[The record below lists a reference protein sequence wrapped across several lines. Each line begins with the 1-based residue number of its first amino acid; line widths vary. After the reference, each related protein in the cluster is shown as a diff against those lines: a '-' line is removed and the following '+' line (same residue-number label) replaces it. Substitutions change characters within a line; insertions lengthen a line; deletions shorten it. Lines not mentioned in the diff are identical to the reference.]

1 MKKNLLIVFLILL
14 ALGDL
19 SWAQS
24 REQILKYLAEPVGN
38 KTYRKRGILDGN
50 LVRTLFFNDGQI
62 GYWEDRPSMNWPKGT
77 NHMYSD
83 GCTPLVSAS
92 VLAPGNKQY
101 IHPVQ
106 TSYREEVDTDP
117 ISGTLW
123 VTEPVP
129 GYAGG
134 ASQSPA
140 ISDKPKSW
148 PETWPTSLP
157 NIDPSWNGQWFG
169 YFGKGVT
176 NAEQEAFFVMDDSQD
191 REFSRPPYIYHP
203 IAGREEDRNGLGLR
217 MEVRTFQWVNVLAE
231 DIIFAHYDIVNLAD
245 ASYDTTYFGFY
256 ADTGVGGLADNG
268 DDYAS
273 YDTKLDITYAFDNPA
288 IATES
293 ASDTWVT
300 GYMGY
305 AFLESPGDGFNGRDD
320 DEDGMVDEKRDDG
333 IDNDKDWEKYT
344 DVNSNGV
351 WDKGEPLNND
361 VGKDGVGPFDI
372 NYVAPDQGEGNGIPD
387 DGEPNF
393 DRTDKDESD
402 QIGLTCLV
410 IERLSNKGSN
420 AIWPK
425 NDEAMWRRMN
435 YLTFDTSLTK
445 SNIQILFSSGSF
457 PLKTD
462 KRERFSMALVM
473 GADYADMV
481 FNKETVQNIYNGNY
495 NFFKPPLKPT
505 LSAIPGNKRVFLYW
519 NDISERS
526 YDNFLR
532 KYDFE
537 GYLLYRS
544 EEPEF
549 NDIKTIT
556 NSKGEPK
563 FWKPIAQ
570 FDLKDGIKGSDPV
583 GVKMLEGASFW
594 RGYDN
599 GLQHSYIDTTVVNGK
614 AYYYA
619 LVAYDQGDPNYGTL
633 GLMPTE
639 TPKVITQDFSGQI
652 TFVDINCAVVTPN
665 APSAGYSSAQIIG
678 DVSKVK
684 GGIGSGKMNVLVLNP
699 ASVKE
704 GAVYKVKFN
713 SSGTVPTYKTTSYT
727 LTRTIGGAEET
738 ISAAVDTAL
747 FAKGQFSN
755 PFDGIIM
762 SVAVDTLGAIRSK
775 GWVKGFSNVDM
786 TILQDRTSPTRN
798 VAWPADYEFEWLPD
812 GTFYV
817 TPFTKFNSP
826 IKVRNLTTGA
836 EAALEIFDND
846 KNGSFNLGDDAVIIE
861 YVNSQF
867 KLTWRLQMRIP
878 AAPQFASP
886 RPGDIY
892 RFTTSKPFLKDDYFE
907 FSTKGAT
914 VDAGLAKSDL
924 NKIAVVPNPYI
935 SAASWEVRNNVA
947 NGRGTRRLDFI
958 HLPSTC
964 SVRIYTVTGA
974 LIKTL
979 EKTTGATDGTL
990 SWNLITEDGT
1000 DVAYGLYIYH
1010 VDAPGVGEY
1019 IGKFAI
1025 IK

>member
-1 MKKNLLIVFLILL
+1 MKKNLLIVFLILVVI
-14 ALGDL
+14 GDL
-19 SWAQS
+19 SLAQT
-24 REQILKYLAEPVGN
+24 REQIQKYLAEPLGN

-92 VLAPGNKQY
+92 ILAPGNGQV
-101 IHPVQ
+101 IHPAQ

-117 ISGTLW
+117 VSGTLW
-123 VTEPVP
+123 VNEPVP
-129 GYAGG
+129 GYAGS
-134 ASQSPA
+134 ASELPA

-148 PETWPTSLP
+148 PESWPTSLP
-157 NIDPSWNGQWFG
+157 NVDATWNGKWFG

-176 NAEQEAFFVMDDSQD
+176 NAEQEAFFVLDDSQD
-191 REFSRPPYIYHP
+191 REFSRPPYSYHP
-203 IAGREEDRNGLGLR
+203 IASNENRNGLGLR

-245 ASYDTTYFGFY
+245 AGYDTTYFGFY
-256 ADTGVGGLADNG
+256 ADTGIGGLADG
-268 DDYAS
+268 SDDNAS
-273 YDTKLDITYAFDNPA
+273 YDTKLDIAYAFDDPA
-288 IATES
+288 LATES
-293 ASDTWVT
+293 GSDTWVT

-305 AFLESPGDGFNGRDD
+305 AYLESPGNSFNGRDD
-320 DEDGMVDEKRDDG
+320 DDDGLVDEKRDDK
-333 IDNDKDWEKYT
+333 IDNDGDWEKYT
-344 DVNSNGV
+344 DVNLNGS

-361 VGKDGVGPFDI
+361 VGIDGLGPFDVD
-372 NYVAPDQGEGNGIPD
+372 YVSPDQGEGDGVPT

-425 NDEAMWRRMN
+425 NDEALWRRMN

-445 SNIQILFSSGSF
+445 SNIQILFSSGPF
-457 PLKTD
+457 PLKVD

-473 GADYADMV
+473 GSDYADMV

-505 LSAIPGNKRVFLYW
+505 LTAVPGNKRIFLYW
-519 NDISERS
+519 NDISEKS

-556 NSKGEPK
+556 NSKGEAK

-570 FDLKDGIKGSDPV
+570 FDVKDGIKGSDPI

-614 AYYYA
+614 TYYYA
-619 LVAYDQGDPNYGTL
+619 LVAYDQGDPNYGTQ

-639 TPKVITQDFSGQI
+639 TSKVISQNYSGQI
-652 TFVDINCAVVTPN
+652 TFVDINCAVVVPN
-665 APSAGYSSAQIIG
+665 APSAGYTSAQILG

-684 GGIGSGKMNVLVLNP
+684 SGVGTGKMNVLVLNP
-699 ASVKE
+699 SSVKE
-704 GAVYKVKFN
+704 GAVYKVKFT
-713 SSGTVPTYKTTSYT
+713 SAGTFPIFKTTAYSV
-727 LTRTIGGAEET
+727 TRTINGAEET
-738 ISAAVDTAL
+738 IVASVDTSQ
-747 FAKGQFSN
+747 FAKGQFSA
-755 PFDGIIM
+755 PFDGVIFSTVPDTM
-762 SVAVDTLGAIRSK
+762 GAVRSK
-775 GWVKGFSNVDM
+775 GFVKGFSTVDM
-786 TILQDRTSPTRN
+786 LVIPDRSSPTRN
-798 VAWPADYEFEWLPD
+798 IPWPADYEFEWLPE
-812 GTFYV
+812 GTFYT

-826 IKVRNLTTGA
+826 IKVKNLTTGA
-836 EAALEIFDND
+836 DAALEIFDID
-846 KNGSFNLGDDAVIIE
+846 KNGLFNLGDDAVIIE
-861 YVNSQF
+861 YVANLF
-867 KLTWRLQMRIP
+867 KLTWRLQMRAP
-878 AAPQFASP
+878 AAPVFASP
-886 RPGDIY
+886 RPGDVF
-892 RFTTSKPFLKDDYFE
+892 RFTTSKPYQTGDYFE
-907 FSTKGAT
+907 FTTKGASI
-914 VDAGLAKSDL
+914 DNELAKNDL
-924 NKIAVVPNPYI
+924 SKVAVVPNPYI

-958 HLPSTC
+958 HLPSSCTI
-964 SVRIYTVTGA
+964 RIYTVAGA

>member
-1 MKKNLLIVFLILL
+1 MKKNLLIAFLFLL
-14 ALGDL
+14 AIGDL
-19 SWAQS
+19 TWAQT

-83 GCTPLVSAS
+83 GCTPLVAAS
-92 VLAPGNKQY
+92 VKAPGNGQ
-101 IHPVQ
+101 ILHPAE
-106 TSYREEVDTDP
+106 TSYREEVDVDP
-117 ISGTLW
+117 ASGTLW
-123 VTEPVP
+123 VNEPVP
-129 GYAGG
+129 GYAGA
-134 ASQSPA
+134 ASESPA

-148 PETWPTSLP
+148 PETWPRSLP
-157 NIDPSWNGQWFG
+157 NIDPSWDGHWFG
-169 YFGKGVT
+169 YFGKGIM

-191 REFSRPPYIYHP
+191 REFARPPYSYHP
-203 IAGREEDRNGLGLR
+203 IANNEERNGLGLR
-217 MEVRTFQWVNVLAE
+217 LEVRTFQWVNVLAE

-245 ASYDTTYFGFY
+245 AGYDTTYFGFY
-256 ADTGVGGLADNG
+256 ADTGVGGLNDNG
-268 DDYAS
+268 DDNAS
-273 YDTKLDITYAFDNPA
+273 YDTKLDLAFAFDSDGKAN
-288 IATES
+288 ES
-293 ASDTWVT
+293 ATDIWET

-305 AFLESPGDGFNGRDD
+305 AYLESPGNSFNGRDD

-333 IDNDKDWEKYT
+333 FDNDKDWEKFT
-344 DVNSNGV
+344 DVNQNGV

-361 VGKDGVGPFDI
+361 VGKDGVGPFDV
-372 NYVAPDQGEGNGIPD
+372 NYVSADEGEGNGIPD

-410 IERLSNKGSN
+410 IERLANKGSN
-420 AIWPK
+420 SIWPK
-425 NDEAMWRRMN
+425 NDEALWRRMN

-445 SNIQILFSSGSF
+445 SNIQILFSSGPF
-457 PLKTD
+457 PLKIN

-473 GADYADMV
+473 GTDYADMV

-505 LSAIPGNKRVFLYW
+505 LTAIPGNKRVFLYW

-619 LVAYDQGDPNYGTL
+619 LVAYDQGDPNYGTN

-639 TPKVITQDFSGQI
+639 TPKVITQNFSGQI

-684 GGIGSGKMNVLVLNP
+684 SGIGSGKMNVLVLNP
-699 ASVKE
+699 ANVQE
-704 GAVYKVKFN
+704 GATYKVKFA

-727 LTRTIGGAEET
+727 LTRTMNSTEQT
-738 ISAAVDTAL
+738 ITANVDTSQ
-747 FAKGQFSN
+747 FAKGQFSS
-755 PFDGIIM
+755 PFDGLIF
-762 SVAVDTLGAIRSK
+762 SVTVDTLGAIRSK
-775 GWVKGFSNVDM
+775 GWVKGFSNIDM
-786 TILQDRTSPTRN
+786 NMLQDKSSPARN
-798 VAWPADYEFEWLPD
+798 VAWPSDYEFEWLPE
-812 GTFYV
+812 GTFYT

-826 IKVRNLTTGA
+826 VKVRNITTGKD
-836 EAALEIFDND
+836 AALEIFDND
-846 KNGSFNLGDDAVIIE
+846 KNGLFNLGDDAVIIE
-861 YVNSQF
+861 YVGTQF

-878 AAPQFASP
+878 SAPVYAAPK
-886 RPGDIY
+886 PGDIF
-892 RFTTSKPFLKDDYFE
+892 RFTTSKPFLQDDYFE

-914 VDAGLAKSDL
+914 VDNDLAKNDL
-924 NKIAVVPNPYI
+924 KKIAVVPNPYV

-958 HLPSTC
+958 HLPSSCT
-964 SVRIYTVTGA
+964 VRIYTVTGA